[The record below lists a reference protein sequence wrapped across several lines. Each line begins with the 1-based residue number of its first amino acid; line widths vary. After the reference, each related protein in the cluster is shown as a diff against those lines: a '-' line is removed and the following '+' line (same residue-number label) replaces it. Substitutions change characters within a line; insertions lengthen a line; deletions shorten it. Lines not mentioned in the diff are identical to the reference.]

1 MESNKQLELA
11 RKIIEETDSSL
22 FLTGKAG
29 TGKTTFLHQLR
40 TTSRKRMIVA
50 APTGIAAI
58 NAGGV
63 TLHSFFQLD
72 FGPYIPGI
80 KRSGDRRS
88 QSFRKEKIQIIRG
101 LDLLVIDEVS
111 MVRSDMLDAVDAV
124 LRRYREH
131 NLPFGGVQLLLIGD
145 LQQLPPVVTEA
156 ERPLLATHYASPYF
170 FDSHALQSLDY
181 VTLELEKVYRQ
192 SDRDFLEM
200 LNAVRDNKADA
211 ETLRRLNERHIP
223 DFNPA
228 DSEGYVRL
236 TTHNRFADKI
246 NAERMECL
254 AGPSYIYDA
263 KIQGNFPESSY
274 PADPHLELRKGAQ
287 VMFIKNDVGAERRFF
302 NGMLGQVTD
311 LDNEKVVVTTVDT
324 GDEIVVTPMLWEN
337 LTYKVNEQSKEIE
350 EKIDGTYSQMPL
362 KPAWAITIH
371 KSQGLTFDRAII
383 DVDMSFTHGQTYV
396 ALSRCRTLAGMV
408 LERPI
413 PASAIITDSTVTN
426 FLKSHRDMNLDE
438 EKIET
443 LSQAYQMRT
452 IEGLFNLRSTFGLLE
467 GLRRIL
473 KESFIKTYPDQV
485 SKFDLTTQEMER
497 SLNDIGDRFRVQLQ
511 RIYIGSGY
519 NHRDSHLLQRVKD
532 ACAYFRDKI
541 KEMLELTEALPG
553 DHDSSKTLQKYKER
567 LELLVGSLI
576 VRHTLYKT
584 FAYDDF
590 DIEQYYEVK
599 AEGTFQA
606 GEQRKKK
613 KATKSSALQQTDD
626 NLHPELFEALR
637 QWRLEKAREL
647 EVPAF
652 VVGST
657 QLLLSI
663 SNTLPASYDE
673 LRAIRGMG
681 PTKMR
686 LYADT
691 ILDIVDSHRAKIKA
705 EKSSKKEG
713 TEK

>member
-40 TTSRKRMIVA
+40 TMSRKRMIVA

-88 QSFRKEKIQIIRG
+88 QSFRKEKIRIIRG

-223 DFNPA
+223 DFNPD

-263 KIQGNFPESSY
+263 KIQGTFPESSY

-396 ALSRCRTLAGMV
+396 ALSRSGRDGARTPHTSQRHHHRLHGDQ
-408 LERPI
+408 LSEEPSRH
-413 PASAIITDSTVTN
+413 ASRRRKDRNAESSLSDAH
-426 FLKSHRDMNLDE
+426 HRRAVQPPLH
-438 EKIET
+438 
-443 LSQAYQMRT
+443 
-452 IEGLFNLRSTFGLLE
+452 LRSARG
-467 GLRRIL
+467 
-473 KESFIKTYPDQV
+473 
-485 SKFDLTTQEMER
+485 
-497 SLNDIGDRFRVQLQ
+497 
-511 RIYIGSGY
+511 
-519 NHRDSHLLQRVKD
+519 
-532 ACAYFRDKI
+532 
-541 KEMLELTEALPG
+541 
-553 DHDSSKTLQKYKER
+553 SKT
-567 LELLVGSLI
+567 
-576 VRHTLYKT
+576 
-584 FAYDDF
+584 
-590 DIEQYYEVK
+590 
-599 AEGTFQA
+599 
-606 GEQRKKK
+606 
-613 KATKSSALQQTDD
+613 
-626 NLHPELFEALR
+626 HP
-637 QWRLEKAREL
+637 QREL
-647 EVPAF
+647 HKD
-652 VVGST
+652 
-657 QLLLSI
+657 LSR
-663 SNTLPASYDE
+663 SSE
-673 LRAIRGMG
+673 QIRPHDPRDGA
-681 PTKMR
+681 KSQR
-686 LYADT
+686 
-691 ILDIVDSHRAKIKA
+691 HR
-705 EKSSKKEG
+705 
-713 TEK
+713 